1 MEILKGDSAYKV
13 TELKGKWRVS
23 KDSDKLSLSVDVPK
37 ELCNTWDEL
46 REYVLSTDLF

>member
-1 MEILKGDSAYKV
+1 MEILKGESAYTV

-23 KDSDKLSLSVDVPK
+23 KDSDKLSISVDVPK